1 MIDSNYKIIVNKI
14 TNKKIQD
21 ICFKYNIGWVN
32 HEDIKIVK
40 YIDARYLF
48 VDIDSKFLDASYVD
62 EIYNNS
68 KYDVIDAD
76 DFIKRYG
83 EGEVPA
89 KLENRVICK
98 TICTQFLS
106 TFNESIQ
113 EIYDI
118 FNNHIID
125 IKYSTC
131 TKSGSNVYHSALIT
145 ITPKQIKENLKIG

>member
-1 MIDSNYKIIVNKI
+1 MIEKNYKIAVNSELSEE
-14 TNKKIQD
+14 IQK
-21 ICFKYNIGWVN
+21 ICFKYNIGWDK
-32 HEDIKIVK
+32 HEDIKIVRYVDAK
-40 YIDARYLF
+40 YSF
-48 VDIDSKFLDASYVD
+48 VNIDSKFLDASYID

-68 KYDVIDAD
+68 KYNVISAD

-83 EGEVPA
+83 EGEDLA

-106 TFNESIQ
+106 TFNERIQ

-118 FNNHIID
+118 FNNYIID

-131 TKSGSNVYHSALIT
+131 TKSGSDVYHSALIT
-145 ITPKQIKENLKIG
+145 ITPKQIKENLRI